1 MIFFKKKQTVLLT
14 GAAKGIG
21 WATAQNLASQGFDL
35 ILLDKNKGLWQKQ
48 ANDLAKVYKIKI
60 QTFVLDIT
68 QATQVKRLAT
78 RLKKQKIDVLIN
90 NAGVITPNNFLD
102 QQSDKEIRLML
113 EVNLWGMILV
123 TKYFLPALKASKG
136 LLINIASGA
145 GIKASAKFAV
155 YCASKFG
162 VVGFSQA
169 MAKELAKVV
178 KVLIITPGATNTSLF
193 KKGFGAKRQALYQPQ
208 DIAQIISDSIKEQKK
223 YNTGAI
229 VDKCRHLEP

>member
-21 WATAQNLASQGFDL
+21 WATAQKLAKAEFDL
-35 ILLDKNKGLWQKQ
+35 ILLDKNKGSWQKQ
-48 ANDLAKVYKIKI
+48 AIKLAQENKIQV

-68 QATQVKRLAT
+68 QASSVKRLVSKLS
-78 RLKKQKIDVLIN
+78 RKKIDILIN

-102 QQSDKEIRLML
+102 KQSDKEVRLML
-113 EVNLWGMILV
+113 DVNLWGMILM
-123 TKYFLPALKASKG
+123 TKYFLTHLKASNG
-136 LLINIASGA
+136 LIVNIASGA
-145 GIKASAKFAV
+145 GIKASAKFAA

-169 MAKELAKVV
+169 MAKELAKLV

-193 KKGFGAKRQALYQPQ
+193 KKGFGHKRKALYQPE
-208 DIAQIISDSIKEQKK
+208 DIAEIIVASIKDQKK
-223 YNTGAI
+223 YTTGAI
-229 VDKCRHLEP
+229 IDKCRHLEP